1 MNLADALVPR
11 SYTNGELIIKQ
22 GESADGMYFVEDGQI
37 QITILG
43 ENGRE
48 VEVQWSKEHV
58 VLIIKEEQLNN
69 LNKIILGESYQ

>member
-37 QITILG
+37 QITIMG

-48 VEVQWSKEHV
+48 VEVKY
-58 VLIIKEEQLNN
+58 LNN
-69 LNKIILGESYQ
+69 LMFQEIMDSNVII